1 MSTKTTW
8 RPRVLFVLSLLA
20 AHGSWADQITL
31 KNGDRVT
38 GAIVKKDGKTLT
50 IKTESLGTVT
60 VPWEQVVTIQSDA
73 PLNVV
78 LTDGKTVQATLQTLT
93 PAEVVTIRNADEQR
107 AYERLLRP
115 GWGQLWAGT
124 ATIGLAGRWCL
135 PSRQVM
141 MEAAIVVLPVPPFPV
156 IAMVYLI
163 VKAVHTC

>member
-1 MSTKTTW
+1 LETAGLFCSVSLGSTRK
-8 RPRVLFVLSLLA
+8 L
-20 AHGSWADQITL
+20 ADQITL

-50 IKTESLGTVT
+50 IKTESLGTVA

-124 ATIGLAGRWCL
+124 ATIGFAGTQGNAQPGRSPWL
-135 PSRQVM
+135 
-141 MEAAIVVLPVPPFPV
+141 
-156 IAMVYLI
+156 
-163 VKAVHTC
+163 